1 MHGRSLAD
9 RAEGAQPVGLGRT
22 FSSLHNRDFRLL
34 WLSMVASFLG
44 NQMHQVTR
52 GFLALQITGQASS
65 IGWVMASW
73 GVPML
78 FFSLIGGAVADRFD
92 RKRVLMLAQAGQGL
106 MGLGIALLLFF
117 ESLEM
122 WHLIA
127 AGVW

>member
-65 IGWVMASW
+65 IGWVMAS
-73 GVPML
+73 
-78 FFSLIGGAVADRFD
+78 
-92 RKRVLMLAQAGQGL
+92 
-106 MGLGIALLLFF
+106 
-117 ESLEM
+117 
-122 WHLIA
+122 
-127 AGVW
+127 